1 MASYKAVHTKLNPD
15 RRTREYCQ
23 FLQQESARVWNRT
36 QNFFWR
42 TYRKKEIWLKSNSLQ
57 KYNRS
62 DQLYPAEQFHL
73 HSQSI
78 QSVAQQFS
86 ANLKAAREV
95 RKENPSIRYPYKNKK
110 YFRVQWKN
118 SGKSTAVKVK
128 GRNIILNNGQGNKPL
143 KLRLP
148 RTLAN
153 CQPKIVE
160 LICSLRSASN
170 LRIRWF
176 SARNGYWL
184 SLVVE
189 VDGKESVIDA
199 GVAACDMFALLT
211 DAWRFAGLTE
221 LPEKYIP

>member
-1 MASYKAVHTKLNPD
+1 MINIIMSCKAIHVKLNPD

-36 QNFFWR
+36 KNFFWR
-42 TYRKKEIWLKSNSLQ
+42 TFRKKEIWLLSTSLQ
-57 KYNRS
+57 KINRS
-62 DQLYPAEQFHL
+62 DQLYFDEQFYL

-86 ANLKAAREV
+86 ANLKAAQKV
-95 RKENPSIRYPYKNKK
+95 RKTDPSIRYPYKNKK
-110 YFRVQWKN
+110 YFRVQWKA
-118 SGKSTAVKVK
+118 GAIKVK
-128 GRNIILNNGQGNKPL
+128 GRNITLNNGRGNKPL

-160 LICSLRSASN
+160 LIWKSRFASPLRSE
-170 LRIRWF
+170 
-176 SARNGYWL
+176 RNSYWL
-184 SLVVE
+184 SLIVE
-189 VDGKESVIDA
+189 VDDKESVIGT
-199 GVAACDMFALLT
+199 GVAACDMFASLT

-221 LPEKYIP
+221 LPERYMP